1 MVWALVLVTVLL
13 LSPTCVYAADDVST
27 EKPTQVV
34 VDTESLEQM
43 ILDLKL
49 ENQRQLDS
57 IQTLVST
64 MNVSLSNIEQYL
76 EPKPEEKKSP
86 GEKDTEDY
94 LISIDE
100 KLSDISSKM
109 AVPEEQEQKS
119 VTRAASFNFV
129 AYQNVSPTNQY
140 ACYAS
145 GIIPRMRWSEH
156 YVFLQDTSSSYVMVY
171 GDSLE
176 YSGNNTFTGTSC
188 RYVRWYYSNQTV
200 GYLTESGTAD
210 VSVSTSG
217 HVVLSDLAT
226 YPMLEGT
233 EQHCIRVEVAF
244 YACVALVIR
253 TLHHV
258 WRFTLRN
265 GNGTMAD

>member
-1 MVWALVLVTVLL
+1 MVWALVLATILL
-13 LSPTCVYAADDVST
+13 LSPTYAYAAEDVST
-27 EKPTQVV
+27 ETSTQVV
-34 VDTESLEQM
+34 VDTESLEQQ
-43 ILDLKL
+43 ILDLKI
-49 ENQRQLDS
+49 ENQRQLDN

-64 MNVSLSNIEQYL
+64 MNVTLSNIERYL
-76 EPKPEEKKSP
+76 EPKPEEKKDP
-86 GEKDTEDY
+86 EAKDTEDY
-94 LISIDE
+94 LIGIQKSLDN
-100 KLSDISSKM
+100 IS
-109 AVPEEQEQKS
+109 AQLETPQEQEQKS
-119 VTRAASFNFV
+119 VTRTASYNFV

-140 ACYAS
+140 ASYAS
-145 GIIPRMRWSEH
+145 GLIPRLRWSEH

-171 GDSLE
+171 GDTLE

-233 EQHCIRVEVAF
+233 EQHSLRVEVAF
-244 YACVALVIR
+244 YACVAIVIR